1 MKSSRKNKKP
11 WGIVEGLL
19 LCLVLFV
26 AGLVMEYFAGPISR
40 AFWSYPLNLLAGG
53 AFIYAI
59 AMVHWLGRKK
69 NWGRWLSGVPM
80 TLAVV
85 GWMIYLATLAGLI
98 PQTEVA
104 NASVGAD
111 FLVRLGFTRIV
122 SSWFFLLHSALF
134 LFVLGLV
141 TLRRLTSLSWRN
153 AAFVLNHLGLWLAF
167 AAGLLG
173 SVDRNELNLALPL
186 GNPVNVAMEKG
197 SDRHFTLPFTV
208 TLNEFIMEEY
218 PPKLAMVD
226 DNGVYLPSGKPDFF
240 LADKQGAKGR
250 LLEWDTEV
258 TAYLEEAVS
267 GKTKE
272 FSPATMPG
280 GATAVRVSVT
290 NAAGTRFEGWVS
302 GGNFMIEPVVLS
314 LPGMNRHIVM
324 LDREP
329 KRFASALTIKK
340 STGEEIKAVV
350 DVNKPVS
357 VEGYELYQVS
367 YDRPLGRW
375 SQFSGLMVV
384 YDLWYKIVFIG
395 IYMMLV
401 GALLLF
407 LLGAKKRD
415 L

>member
-1 MKSSRKNKKP
+1 MESIKDKKP
-11 WGIVEGLL
+11 WGIVESLL
-19 LCLVLFV
+19 LCLVLFI
-26 AGLVMEYFAGPISR
+26 AGLVMEYFMGPISR
-40 AFWSYPLNLLAGG
+40 GFWSYPLNLLAGG

-59 AMVHWLGRKK
+59 VMVHWLGRKK
-69 NWGRWLSGVPM
+69 SWGRWLSGVPM
-80 TLAVV
+80 TLAVI
-85 GWMIYLATLAGLI
+85 GWMVYLAILAGLI
-98 PQTEVA
+98 PQAEVA
-104 NASVGAD
+104 NASAGAD
-111 FLVRLGFTRIV
+111 FLVRLGFTHIV

-141 TLRRLTSLSWRN
+141 TLRRLTTLSWRN

-173 SVDRNELNLALPL
+173 SVDRSELNLALPL
-186 GNPVNVAMEKG
+186 GKPVNMAMEKG
-197 SDRHFTLPFTV
+197 TDRHFTLPFTV

-218 PPKLAMVD
+218 PPKLAIVD
-226 DNGVYLPSGKPDFF
+226 DNGIYLPDGQPDFF
-240 LADKQGAKGR
+240 SVDEPGAKGR
-250 LLEWDTEV
+250 LLEWDIEA
-258 TAYLEEAVS
+258 TAYLDEAVS

-272 FSPATMPG
+272 FHPATMPG
-280 GATAVRVSVT
+280 GATAVRISVT
-290 NAAGTRFEGWVS
+290 NAAGVAFEGWVS
-302 GGNFMIEPVVLS
+302 AGNFMIEPVVLS
-314 LPGMNRHIVM
+314 PPGMNRHIVM

-340 STGEEIKAVV
+340 STGEEINAVV

-357 VEGYELYQVS
+357 VEGYDLYQVS

-384 YDLWYKIVFIG
+384 YDLWYKIVFVG
-395 IYMMLV
+395 IYMMLA

-407 LLGAKKRD
+407 LLGAKKRE